1 MGKLFLEV
9 KHMEP
14 TYSDMYVLFDRDPAA
29 EAYFAQLPGYIQAQI
44 QAREHQPA
52 SLEEL
57 KRMAYEAK
65 QVF

>member
-1 MGKLFLEV
+1 
-9 KHMEP
+9 MEP
-14 TYSDMYVLFDRDPAA
+14 TYSDLYTGLDKDREM

-44 QAREHQPA
+44 RSREHQPA

-65 QVF
+65 QAF

>member
-1 MGKLFLEV
+1 
-9 KHMEP
+9 MEP
-14 TYSDMYVLFDRDPAA
+14 TYSDIYALLEQDPAA

-44 QAREHQPA
+44 RAREQQPA
-52 SLEEL
+52 SLEDL